1 MKWYKMMTA
10 AALAAAVGLT
20 GPWPAWAA
28 SPEFARTGEEWAKL
42 RDDVIEYGELADLIH
57 EYNATVQ
64 NNQYDYQKFRE
75 DYGDTN
81 SEVADAYYDLAQ
93 DYYNDM
99 SGEDDASSRM
109 SDLNLQ
115 ILGDNM
121 MEQADE
127 SLEDSKIYLLTY
139 EQAEKDLVVTA
150 QSKMISYYEQLL
162 KQQQKEASLE
172 EAKQDY
178 SLAQVKYAAGTIT
191 QVEVLSAQEAVQ
203 SAEDELKQLGSEIRN
218 TKETLLVLLGWNYND
233 SPVIGELP
241 ELDMSRIDSM
251 DPEKELNQ
259 ALENNYTLKI
269 NRRKLENA
277 KSQTTSDS
285 LKTAIA
291 NNEKQIGASLSSAYK
306 SVLSARITY
315 QQALTQAQLEE
326 TNTQIAAGKL
336 QAGMMTRL
344 EYEKQVHARDN
355 SQITSKTAALSLMTA
370 MENYQ
375 WAVNGLAAAE

>member
-1 MKWYKMMTA
+1 M
-10 AALAAAVGLT
+10 
-20 GPWPAWAA
+20 
-28 SPEFARTGEEWAKL
+28 
-42 RDDVIEYGELADLIH
+42 
-57 EYNATVQ
+57 
-64 NNQYDYQKFRE
+64 
-75 DYGDTN
+75 
-81 SEVADAYYDLAQ
+81 
-93 DYYNDM
+93 
-99 SGEDDASSRM
+99 
-109 SDLNLQ
+109 
-115 ILGDNM
+115 
-121 MEQADE
+121 
-127 SLEDSKIYLLTY
+127 
-139 EQAEKDLVVTA
+139 VTA

-251 DPEKELNQ
+251 DPEKDLNQ

-355 SQITSKTAALSLMTA
+355 SQITSKTTALSLMTA